1 MPDHSITLQLEF
13 PPEVVQQ
20 EVWELEEQLQ
30 QIAGITTDLRE
41 PRDLLTTTLLFIQI
55 AVPYIGTAVTIAGG
69 INTIHELAQTIY
81 AFLHPKQQDADQQ
94 VGKHKAVI
102 ITKGKRFELSD
113 LSIEEIEKIIK
124 Q

>member
-1 MPDHSITLQLEF
+1 MSDQPVTLQLEIQ
-13 PPEVVQQ
+13 PEVVQQ
-20 EVWELEEQLQ
+20 EVWELEKQLQ

-41 PRDLLTTTLLFIQI
+41 PRDLLATTLLFIQI
-55 AVPYIGTAVTIAGG
+55 AVPYIGTAVTVAGG

-81 AFLHPKQQDADQQ
+81 TFLHSKQQDADQQ

-102 ITKGKRFELSD
+102 ITKGKRIELSD

>member
-1 MPDHSITLQLEF
+1 MPDHLITLQLEF

-20 EVWELEEQLQ
+20 EVWELEERLQ
-30 QIAGITTDLRE
+30 QIVGITTDLRA
-41 PRDLLTTTLLFIQI
+41 PRDLLTATLLFIQI

-81 AFLHPKQQDADQQ
+81 AFLHPKQQDTAQQ
-94 VGKHKAVI
+94 VGRHKAVI
-102 ITKGKRFELSD
+102 ITNGKRFELTD

-124 Q
+124 